1 MLLKSIL
8 KEYFLS
14 SCFFTQKIKFLSFL
28 VLLSVVYLFSFP
40 LFSQTTT
47 TNSST
52 KKYTV
57 SSFVR
62 EAESS
67 ETLIGVSIYNPKTK
81 QGTVTNSYGFY
92 SLTLQ
97 EDTVSLIYSYIG
109 YKAQAQ
115 KIILNKDVNLDISL
129 DFDEVLEAVVIVAD
143 KDSEPISEQVQM
155 SQISIPVEQI
165 KDIPAL
171 LGEKDVIKALQLLP
185 GVQGGT
191 EGSSGLYVRGGNNDQ
206 NLILLDEA
214 PVYNASHLFGFFS
227 VFNGDAIK
235 QVELT
240 KGGFPA
246 RYGGRLS
253 SVLDMRLKEGN
264 KNKVSGEGGIGLIS
278 SRLLLEVP
286 VVKDKSSLIISGR
299 RTYIDILTR
308 PFMPQ
313 EFTVGYYFY
322 DLNAKFNYDFSRKDK
337 LFISGYFGRDKFYAR
352 DNYSYNNQNESFESG
367 INWGNATTTVRWNHL
382 YNNKLFSNLSLI
394 FSDYKFMIFS
404 EDNYNDENYY
414 LKYTSNIR
422 DYGLKYDWIFY
433 PSPKHTVRFGMQS
446 TLHRFTPSAFVIKE
460 PNFEYDT
467 SKNSR
472 YDVIESAIY
481 VEDDWEIN
489 NKFKIN
495 AGLRVSGL
503 MDISTKNQ
511 DEENKSYY
519 GFEPRLAAAYRLTNT
534 LALKGS
540 YALMNQYIHQLSNT
554 GIGLPTD
561 LWVPSTARVQ
571 PQQSQQVAV
580 GIAKDFKQTGL
591 TFSVESYYK
600 ISKDVI
606 GYKEGSNFLLI
617 DDPYSSESFDWQD
630 AITRGQ
636 GRAYGLEFLL
646 QKKKGKFTG
655 WVGYTRAKTEQ
666 QFDDLNNSNWFSPR
680 FDIRHDFSVTG
691 SYKLNDKI
699 NLSANWV
706 FRTGAPVTMPTNSFN
721 PFTHAPNIEGVN
733 NFNFIGSVA
742 NYGEKN
748 SFRMQN
754 YHRLDIAIQFKKEKK
769 WGVRTWEIGAYNA
782 YSRMNPFFYTLTN
795 RYENGQNVEKVQKV
809 SLFPFIP
816 SITYN
821 FKF

>member
-1 MLLKSIL
+1 MSSKSIL
-8 KEYFLS
+8 KEFFLS
-14 SCFFTQKIKFLSFL
+14 LCLSFQTVKKTSFLILLLVACFFSIP
-28 VLLSVVYLFSFP
+28 V
-40 LFSQTTT
+40 FSQTPT
-47 TNSST
+47 TNSTT
-52 KKYTV
+52 KKHTI
-57 SSFVR
+57 SGFVR
-62 EAESS
+62 EVESS

-109 YKAQAQ
+109 YEAQAHQ
-115 KIILNKDVNLDISL
+115 IILDKDINLDISL
-129 DFDEVLEAVVIVAD
+129 DFDEALEAVVIVAD

-155 SQISIPVEQI
+155 SQVSIPVEQI

-286 VVKDKSSLIISGR
+286 VVKDKSSFIISGR

-308 PFMPQ
+308 PLMPKD
-313 EFTVGYYFY
+313 FTVGYYFY

-337 LFISGYFGRDKFYAR
+337 LFVSGYFGRDKFYAR
-352 DNYSYNNQNESFESG
+352 DNYSSNNQNESFESG

-382 YNNKLFSNLSLI
+382 YNNKLFSNISLI
-394 FSDYKFMIFS
+394 FSDYKFQIFS
-404 EDNYNDENYY
+404 EDNYDNENYY

-422 DYGLKYDWIFY
+422 DYSLKYDWTYY
-433 PSPKHTVRFGMQS
+433 PSPSHTVRFGMQS

-460 PNFEYDT
+460 PDFEYDP
-467 SKNSR
+467 SR
-472 YDVIESAIY
+472 NTKYDVIESAIY
-481 VEDDWEIN
+481 VEDDWQITD
-489 NKFKIN
+489 KFRVN
-495 AGLRVSGL
+495 AGLRLSNLLDV
-503 MDISTKNQ
+503 STKNK
-511 DEENKSYY
+511 DEENKSYH
-519 GFEPRLAAAYRLTNT
+519 GIEPRIAAAYRLTST

-571 PQQSQQVAV
+571 PQQSQQVAA
-580 GIAKDFKQTGL
+580 GIAKDFKETGL
-591 TFSVESYYK
+591 TLSVESYYK

-606 GYKEGSNFLLI
+606 GYKEGANFLLI

-630 AITRGQ
+630 AITRGK
-636 GRAYGLEFLL
+636 GRAYGLEILL

-655 WVGYTRAKTEQ
+655 WVGYTLAKTEQ
-666 QFDDLNNSNWFSPR
+666 QFDDLNNSKWFSPR
-680 FDIRHDFSVTG
+680 FDIRHDFSITG
-691 SYKLNDKI
+691 SYKINDKI

-706 FRTGAPVTMPTNSFN
+706 FRTGAPVTMPKNSFN
-721 PFTHAPNIEGVN
+721 PFTHSPNVEGVN
-733 NFNFIGSVA
+733 NYNFISSVA

-754 YHRLDIAIQFKKEKK
+754 YNRLDIAAQFKKEKK
-769 WGVRTWEIGAYNA
+769 WGVRTWEVGVYNA
-782 YSRMNPFFYTLTN
+782 YSRMNPFFYILN
-795 RYENGQNVEKVQKV
+795 SQNEAGENVETVQKV
-809 SLFPFIP
+809 ALFPIIP